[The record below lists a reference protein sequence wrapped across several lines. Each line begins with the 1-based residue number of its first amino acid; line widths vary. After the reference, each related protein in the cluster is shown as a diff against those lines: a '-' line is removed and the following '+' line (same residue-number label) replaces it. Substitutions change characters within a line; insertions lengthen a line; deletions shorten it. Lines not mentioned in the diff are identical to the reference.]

1 MPIFDKLKSIF
12 IVTDESAGQGVQQSG
27 DKSND
32 GTDQN
37 PKKASSPQVSQIPL
51 GQSSERFLEILAQVL
66 EKNNQAGF
74 DYLEYKK
81 AVQSV
86 AKLQNMDEA
95 NQFKTAYAAA
105 QAMNVQPMQLI
116 DSAKKYLSILEL
128 EEKNFNQSAAQFLQT
143 QISQKE
149 NEQKALDQSMK
160 QKSEQIELLKKE
172 LAESQK
178 RFDSIQSEL
187 QNAKTKVETNQANFV
202 ASYAQV
208 VDNIQA
214 DIRKMEQYLK

>member
-1 MPIFDKLKSIF
+1 
-12 IVTDESAGQGVQQSG
+12 
-27 DKSND
+27 
-32 GTDQN
+32 
-37 PKKASSPQVSQIPL
+37 
-51 GQSSERFLEILAQVL
+51 
-66 EKNNQAGF
+66 
-74 DYLEYKK
+74 
-81 AVQSV
+81 
-86 AKLQNMDEA
+86 
-95 NQFKTAYAAA
+95 
-105 QAMNVQPMQLI
+105 
-116 DSAKKYLSILEL
+116 
-128 EEKNFNQSAAQFLQT
+128 
-143 QISQKE
+143 
-149 NEQKALDQSMK
+149 MK

>member
-12 IVTDESAGQGVQQSG
+12 IVADESAGQGVQQSG

-86 AKLQNMDEA
+86 AKLQNMDES

-105 QAMNVQPMQLI
+105 QAMNVQPLQLI

-160 QKSEQIELLKKE
+160 QKSEQIELLKKNW
-172 LAESQK
+172 LNLKKGLTAFSQ
-178 RFDSIQSEL
+178 SC
-187 QNAKTKVETNQANFV
+187 
-202 ASYAQV
+202 
-208 VDNIQA
+208 
-214 DIRKMEQYLK
+214 KMPKQK

>member
-37 PKKASSPQVSQIPL
+37 PKKAGSPQVSQIPL

-86 AKLQNMDEA
+86 AKLQNMDES

-105 QAMNVQPMQLI
+105 QAMNVQPLQLI

-149 NEQKALDQSMK
+149 NEQKALDLSMK